1 MRLGSA
7 LLALAIPGL
16 LTTMAWMLV
25 LSPNVGWV
33 NMLLRKMHWDQQTVK
48 MITIPQYLA
57 RSPSYMGLGL
67 STTPRAPGALPG
79 LSVVNVS
86 AQSPAMKA
94 GLQAGDTVM
103 SFNGK
108 SLDKTSVP
116 EFIGMVASKAVG
128 SVVHVEILRQGVKR
142 SFDVT
147 IEARP

>member
-1 MRLGSA
+1 
-7 LLALAIPGL
+7 
-16 LTTMAWMLV
+16 
-25 LSPNVGWV
+25 
-33 NMLLRKMHWDQQTVK
+33 
-48 MITIPQYLA
+48 
-57 RSPSYMGLGL
+57 MGLGL
-67 STTPRAPGALPG
+67 STTPRAPDAPPG

-94 GLQAGDTVM
+94 GLQAGDTVT
-103 SFNGK
+103 SFNGR